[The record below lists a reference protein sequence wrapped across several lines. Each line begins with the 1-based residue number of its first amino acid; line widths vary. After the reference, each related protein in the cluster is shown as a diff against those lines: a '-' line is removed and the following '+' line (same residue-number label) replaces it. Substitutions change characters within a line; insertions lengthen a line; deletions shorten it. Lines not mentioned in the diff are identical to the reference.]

1 MLLLLL
7 RERITP
13 RLIQLLQLDL
23 HHLHGLHERPL
34 IKLPLLIHEHEGGKR
49 RLHLLLLFRL
59 LHHLLHH
66 LVLLHHHH
74 LVLIEG
80 HVGGEVVGLHGRVC
94 WGDEGVGVTG
104 WERLFKCLKG
114 EDQ

>member
-1 MLLLLL
+1 
-7 RERITP
+7 
-13 RLIQLLQLDL
+13 
-23 HHLHGLHERPL
+23 
-34 IKLPLLIHEHEGGKR
+34 
-49 RLHLLLLFRL
+49 
-59 LHHLLHH
+59 LLHH

-74 LVLIEG
+74 LVLVEG

-94 WGDEGVGVTG
+94 WGDEGEGVTG